1 MSELQL
7 YLLAGGTVFVAAVWA
22 YNVWQE
28 RKARRKAEEAFGERP
43 GDALFEPPGTVAPKA
58 SASTERREPTMG
70 ALPRG
75 PGLDETLPPVR
86 RGAPV
91 GELEAPVAQA
101 SQVSSRID
109 TVAVILADDPV
120 MSEQLEALRALADA
134 HDTPVHVEGIVDEQ
148 WQPVES
154 MAERSWRELRVGL
167 QLASRRGAVP
177 EEEIERFNQ
186 AIADFAASV
195 GAVSQREAPV
205 AAAQR
210 ARDLDRFC
218 AEVDIEIAVNVV
230 GQYGATLAVPRVK
243 ALALEHGLSETGSG
257 EVVSFAADG
266 TPEYAVRRFDD
277 SAGKPPGTPHH
288 TGLTFAL
295 DLPHVA
301 NPAETFADMVVVAAS
316 MAEKLGG
323 ELVDDNRRPLTEAG
337 LSSLRRTVDKVAQDM
352 EAHGIP
358 AGSSLA
364 RRLFN

>member
-7 YLLAGGTVFVAAVWA
+7 YLLAGGAVFVAAVWG

-28 RKARRKAEEAFGERP
+28 RKARGKAEQAFGERP
-43 GDALFEPPGTVAPKA
+43 PDALFEPARG
-58 SASTERREPTMG
+58 ERREPVIG
-70 ALPRG
+70 DLPRAG
-75 PGLDETLPPVR
+75 GLDETMPPMG

-91 GELEAPVAQA
+91 GDLEAPAAQGA
-101 SQVSSRID
+101 QISSRID
-109 TVAVILADDPV
+109 TVAVILVDDPV
-120 MSEQLEALRALADA
+120 MSEQLETLRALADA
-134 HDTPVHVEGIVDEQ
+134 HETPVHVEGIVDEQ
-148 WQPVES
+148 WQPVE
-154 MAERSWRELRVGL
+154 AAPQLSWRELRVGM
-167 QLASRRGAVP
+167 QLASRRGAVT
-177 EEEIERFNQ
+177 EEEVERFNQ

-218 AEVDIEIAVNVV
+218 ADADIEVAVNVV

-243 ALALEHGLSETGSG
+243 ALALEHGLSEIASG
-257 EVVSFAADG
+257 ELVSFASDG
-266 TPEYAVRRFDD
+266 APEFVIRRFDD
-277 SAGKPPGTPHH
+277 SVGKPPGSYHH

-301 NPAETFADMVVVAAS
+301 DPAVALADMVSIAAS

-337 LSSLRRTVDKVAQDM
+337 LASIRRTLEKVVQDM
-352 EAHGIP
+352 ESHGVP
-358 AGSSLA
+358 AGGALA
-364 RRLFN
+364 RRLFS

>member
-7 YLLAGGTVFVAAVWA
+7 YLLAGGAVFVAAVWG

-28 RKARRKAEEAFGERP
+28 RKASRKAEEAFGERP
-43 GDALFEPPGTVAPKA
+43 GDALFEPAVKPLVAMPG
-58 SASTERREPTMG
+58 ERREPTMG

-75 PGLDETLPPVR
+75 PGLDETIPPIR
-86 RGAPV
+86 HAGV
-91 GELEAPVAQA
+91 GELEAPVGQAAQI
-101 SQVSSRID
+101 SSRID

-120 MSEQLEALRALADA
+120 MSEQLEPLRALAES
-134 HDTPVHVEGIVDEQ
+134 HDTPMHVEGIVDEQ
-148 WQPVES
+148 WTPVE
-154 MAERSWRELRVGL
+154 AVPDRSWRELRVGL
-167 QLASRRGAVP
+167 QLASRRGAVS

-210 ARDLDRFC
+210 ARDLDGFC
-218 AEVDIEIAVNVV
+218 AETDIEIAVNVV

-257 EVVSFAADG
+257 ELVSFASDG
-266 TPEYAVRRFDD
+266 TAEFVIRRFDD
-277 SAGKPPGTPHH
+277 SVGKPPGTPHH

-301 NPAETFADMVVVAAS
+301 DPAAALADMVSIAAS

-337 LSSLRRTVDKVAQDM
+337 VASIRRSLEQVVRDM
-352 EAHGIP
+352 EAHGITP
-358 AGSSLA
+358 GSSLA
-364 RRLFN
+364 RRLFS

>member
-1 MSELQL
+1 VSELQL
-7 YLLAGGTVFVAAVWA
+7 YLLAGGAVFVAAVWA

-28 RKARRKAEEAFGERP
+28 KKARGRAEEAFGERP
-43 GDALFEPPGTVAPKA
+43 GDALFEPPAAKGPPAPM
-58 SASTERREPTMG
+58 ERKEPTLGPM
-70 ALPRG
+70 PRSA
-75 PGLDETLPPVR
+75 GLDETIPPMR
-86 RGAPV
+86 LGQPV
-91 GELEAPVAQA
+91 GELEAPLGLA

-120 MSEQLEALRALADA
+120 MSEQLEPLRALADS
-134 HDTPVHVEGIVDEQ
+134 HDTPVHVEGIMEEQ
-148 WQPVES
+148 WTPVDTVPD
-154 MAERSWRELRVGL
+154 RSWRELRVGL
-167 QLASRRGAVP
+167 QLASRRGAVT

-218 AEVDIEIAVNVV
+218 AEADIEVAINVV

-257 EVVSFAADG
+257 ELVSFAADG
-266 TPEYAVRRFDD
+266 TPEFTIRRFDD
-277 SAGKPPGTPHH
+277 SVGKPPGTPHH

-301 NPAETFADMVVVAAS
+301 EPAQALSDMINIAAS

-337 LSSLRRTVDKVAQDM
+337 LASIRRSLEKVVHDM
-352 EAHGIP
+352 EAHGVTP
-358 AGSSLA
+358 GSALA
-364 RRLFN
+364 RRLFS

>member
-7 YLLAGGTVFVAAVWA
+7 YLLAGGAVFVAAVWA

-28 RKARRKAEEAFGERP
+28 RKASRKAEEAFGERP
-43 GDALFEPPGTVAPKA
+43 GDALFEPAAKGPPTAPM
-58 SASTERREPTMG
+58 ERKEPTLG
-70 ALPRG
+70 ALPRS
-75 PGLDETLPPVR
+75 PGLDETIPPIR
-86 RGAPV
+86 ATEL
-91 GELEAPVAQA
+91 GELDATVAQA
-101 SQVSSRID
+101 AQISSRID
-109 TVAVILADDPV
+109 TVAVILADDPI
-120 MSEQLEALRALADA
+120 MSEQLEPLRALADS

-148 WQPVES
+148 WTPVETV
-154 MAERSWRELRVGL
+154 AERSWRELRVGL
-167 QLASRRGAVP
+167 QLASRRGAVS

-186 AIADFAASV
+186 AIADFAART

-218 AEVDIEIAVNVV
+218 ADADIEIAVNVV

-243 ALALEHGLSETGSG
+243 ALALEHGLSETASG
-257 EVVSFAADG
+257 ELVSFASDG
-266 TPEYAVRRFDD
+266 SPEYVIRRFDD
-277 SAGKPPGTPHH
+277 SVGKPPGTPHH

-301 NPAETFADMVVVAAS
+301 DPASALSDMVSVAAS

-337 LSSLRRTVDKVAQDM
+337 LASIRRTLDEVVRGM
-352 EAHGIP
+352 EAHGVP
-358 AGSSLA
+358 PGSALA
-364 RRLFN
+364 RRLFS

>member
-7 YLLAGGTVFVAAVWA
+7 YLLAGGAVFVAAVWA

-28 RKARRKAEEAFGERP
+28 RKASSKAEEAFGERP
-43 GDALFEPPGTVAPKA
+43 GDALFEPAAKAPPA
-58 SASTERREPTMG
+58 AAGERKEPTLG

-75 PGLDETLPPVR
+75 AGLDETLPPVR
-86 RGAPV
+86 RSGV
-91 GELEAPVAQA
+91 GELEAPAAQA
-101 SQVSSRID
+101 ARISSRID

-120 MSEQLEALRALADA
+120 MSEQLEPLFALADS

-148 WQPVES
+148 WTPVETVPN
-154 MAERSWRELRVGL
+154 RSWRELRVGL
-167 QLASRRGAVP
+167 QLASRRGAVS
-177 EEEIERFNQ
+177 EDEIERFNQ

-218 AEVDIEIAVNVV
+218 ADADVEIAVNVV

-257 EVVSFAADG
+257 ELVSFAADG
-266 TPEYAVRRFDD
+266 NPEYVIRRFDD
-277 SAGKPPGTPHH
+277 SVGKPPGTPHH

-301 NPAETFADMVVVAAS
+301 EPSGALSDMVSVAAS

-337 LSSLRRTVDKVAQDM
+337 VASIRRTLEQVVRDM
-352 EAHGIP
+352 EAHGVTP
-358 AGSSLA
+358 GSALA
-364 RRLFN
+364 HRLFS

>member
-7 YLLAGGTVFVAAVWA
+7 YLLAGGAVFVAAVWG
-22 YNVWQE
+22 YNAWQE
-28 RKARRKAEEAFGERP
+28 RKARSKAEEAFGERP
-43 GDALFEPPGTVAPKA
+43 GDALFEPVVKVPGA
-58 SASTERREPTMG
+58 SSERREPTLG
-70 ALPRG
+70 ALPRS
-75 PGLDETLPPVR
+75 PGLDETIPPMR
-86 RGAPV
+86 HSTV
-91 GELEAPVAQA
+91 GDLEAPLAQA
-101 SQVSSRID
+101 AQISSRID

-120 MSEQLEALRALADA
+120 MSEQLEPLRALADS

-148 WQPVES
+148 WTPVDTVPN
-154 MAERSWRELRVGL
+154 RSWRELRVGL
-167 QLASRRGAVP
+167 QLASRRGAVA

-205 AAAQR
+205 AAVQR

-218 AEVDIEIAVNVV
+218 ADADVEIAVNVV
-230 GQYGATLAVPRVK
+230 GQYGATLSVARVK

-257 EVVSFAADG
+257 ELVSFAADG
-266 TPEYAVRRFDD
+266 NPEYVIRRFDD
-277 SAGKPPGTPHH
+277 SVGKPPGTPHH

-301 NPAETFADMVVVAAS
+301 DPSAALSDMVSVATS

-337 LSSLRRTVDKVAQDM
+337 LASIRRTLEQVARDM
-352 EAHGIP
+352 EAHGISP
-358 AGSSLA
+358 GSSLA
-364 RRLFN
+364 HRLFS

>member
-7 YLLAGGTVFVAAVWA
+7 YLLAGGAVFVAAVWG

-28 RKARRKAEEAFGERP
+28 RKARRRAEEAFGERP
-43 GDALFEPPGTVAPKA
+43 GDALFEPPRAAPG
-58 SASTERREPTMG
+58 ERREPTIG
-70 ALPRG
+70 SLPRA
-75 PGLDETLPPVR
+75 PGLDETLPPFS
-86 RGAPV
+86 RGAAV
-91 GELEAPVAQA
+91 GELEAPVAQT
-101 SQVSSRID
+101 SQISSRID

-120 MSEQLEALRALADA
+120 MSEQLEPLLGLADV

-154 MAERSWRELRVGL
+154 MANRSWRELRVGL
-167 QLASRRGAVP
+167 QLASRRGAVT

-186 AIADFAASV
+186 AIADFAAAT

-243 ALALEHGLSETGSG
+243 ALALEHGLSETASG
-257 EVVSFAADG
+257 ELVSFSADG
-266 TPEYAVRRFDD
+266 MPEFAIRRFDD
-277 SAGKPPGTPHH
+277 SVGKPPGTPHH

-295 DLPHVA
+295 DLPHV
-301 NPAETFADMVVVAAS
+301 NDPAAAFADMVGIAAS

-337 LSSLRRTVDKVAQDM
+337 LATLRRTVDKVAQDM
-352 EAHGIP
+352 EAHGVP
-358 AGSSLA
+358 AGGALA
-364 RRLFN
+364 HRLFN

>member
-7 YLLAGGTVFVAAVWA
+7 YLLAGGAVFVAAVWA

-28 RKARRKAEEAFGERP
+28 KKARGKAEEAFGERP
-43 GDALFEPPGTVAPKA
+43 GDALFEPASKAPSGA
-58 SASTERREPTMG
+58 MERREPTLGEM
-70 ALPRG
+70 PRSA
-75 PGLDETLPPVR
+75 GLDETIPPMR
-86 RGAPV
+86 HGQPV
-91 GELEAPVAQA
+91 GDLEAPLGLA
-101 SQVSSRID
+101 SQISSRID

-120 MSEQLEALRALADA
+120 MSEQLEPLRALADS
-134 HDTPVHVEGIVDEQ
+134 HDTPVQVEGIVDEQ
-148 WQPVES
+148 WTPVET
-154 MAERSWRELRVGL
+154 APDRSWRELRVGL
-167 QLASRRGAVP
+167 QLASRRGAVS

-186 AIADFAASV
+186 AIADFASGV

-218 AEVDIEIAVNVV
+218 ADADIEVAINVV

-257 EVVSFAADG
+257 ELVSFASDG
-266 TPEYAVRRFDD
+266 TPEFVIRRFDD
-277 SAGKPPGTPHH
+277 SVGKPPGTPHH

-301 NPAETFADMVVVAAS
+301 NPAQVFADMVSIASS

-323 ELVDDNRRPLTEAG
+323 ELVDDNRRPLTESG
-337 LSSLRRTVDKVAQDM
+337 LATLRRTVDQVAHDM
-352 EAHGIP
+352 EAHGVP
-358 AGSSLA
+358 AGSALA
-364 RRLFN
+364 HRLFN